1 MSRASNRQWI
11 WAFAAGI
18 ACIVAVA
25 LACPSSWSSTGGA
38 AVAPGAGH
46 DLPSVQAPVV
56 AGNAGDT
63 PPDDVAARVM
73 RDAGTPHLET
83 FAADGEQQGPAADL
97 AARRTELGA
106 DELRPDTLITEAAGS
121 RYAALD
127 VQAQAAASQA
137 ATKR

>member
-1 MSRASNRQWI
+1 MSRTSKRQWI
-11 WAFAAGI
+11 WAFAGGI

-25 LACPSSWSSTGGA
+25 LACPSSWSSAEGA

-46 DLPSVQAPVV
+46 GLPSAQAPVV
-56 AGNAGDT
+56 AGNAGDA

-73 RDAGTPHLET
+73 RDAGAPHVET
-83 FAADGEQQGPAADL
+83 FAADGQQQGSAADP
-97 AARRTELGA
+97 AARRAGLGA
-106 DELRPDTLITEAAGS
+106 DELQPEAMIIEAAGS

-127 VQAQAAASQA
+127 VQAQAAAPQA